1 MGNQIPQ
8 SLNPSIPQSLNSV
21 ILQSLNSAIRFNSI
35 IEVDVQ
41 TSYCVLA
48 ASAFMTR
55 LKIRGVEQHR
65 RFNQM
70 AGAGVRTGSDLR
82 SWMQE
87 SFPAL
92 NASLWENCRKRA
104 DEFLE
109 TGVKV
114 FRWENSLTENPKD
127 LAEGLSP
134 LTSHR
139 SSRSDR
145 TKRNYFCPAVL
156 FGKGGLTSDLPLLAV
171 FNSRKPRLVSPD
183 SDWLKALRF
192 FFRSLDPGKIALAGS
207 TGTLTYDLAG
217 AHGLR
222 TGLPQL
228 LVAPFPLLK
237 ADRELLEIYGE
248 SARTIPVFSCMLEE
262 RSGVSTC
269 STRQAPTCRDRIL
282 AALANFH
289 LVLEIRSRGNLL
301 AALEEIQASSPRPQ
315 FVFEPEKTNSS
326 NTGNR
331 TLLTKFSEHAHS
343 FKLPRT
349 RDFPAANPVQTQ
361 RPANENSPRFSKGR
375 PLGLYHSSQHDDIA
389 WSNYLFH
396 YTRACAGPWP
406 GQSYHQ
412 YLLDLLDAHPLSG
425 HSALETLIR
434 IIQEGLIRACS
445 LMVRGRAAVI
455 SWSSH
460 PPQELFVM
468 RKWNRAL
475 VRWTVEPYGVAVR
488 RDILR
493 SLGAKP
499 AIYGSEKVYP
509 RLVESERYRF
519 QLSRS
524 ASWRHEREWRFRGNL
539 TLGKIKSDKG
549 FVFVQTKE
557 EKAKLCSLVNPGLP
571 IVVLNA

>member
-1 MGNQIPQ
+1 MK
-8 SLNPSIPQSLNSV
+8 
-21 ILQSLNSAIRFNSI
+21 
-35 IEVDVQ
+35 
-41 TSYCVLA
+41 
-48 ASAFMTR
+48 R
-55 LKIRGVEQHR
+55 LKIQGVEQHCL
-65 RFNQM
+65 FNRL
-70 AGAGVRTGSDLR
+70 AGAGVRTEGDLR
-82 SWMQE
+82 SWMQD
-87 SFPAL
+87 SFPGL
-92 NASLWENCRKRA
+92 NESLWENCRKQA

-114 FRWENSLTENPKD
+114 FRWENFPPFAKGGREDFENSPPESPKD
-127 LAEGLSP
+127 LAACFSP
-134 LTSHR
+134 LTA
-139 SSRSDR
+139 SRAAIEPKGIILS
-145 TKRNYFCPAVL
+145 CPAVL
-156 FGKGGLTSDLPLLAV
+156 FGKGGLNSDLPLLAV

-183 SDWLKALRF
+183 SNWLRALRF
-192 FFRSLDPGKIALAGS
+192 FFRSLDPREIALAGS
-207 TGTLTYDLAG
+207 TGTLTYDLAC
-217 AHGLR
+217 AHALRSGLR
-222 TGLPQL
+222 QL

-237 ADRELLEIYGE
+237 ADRELLKIYGE
-248 SARTIPVFSCMLEE
+248 NARTIPVFSCMLEE
-262 RSGVSTC
+262 HSGVLTC
-269 STRQAPTCRDRIL
+269 SKRQALICRDRIL
-282 AALANFH
+282 GALANFH

-301 AALEEIQASSPRPQ
+301 AALEEIQAKSPRPQ
-315 FVFEPEKTNSS
+315 FVFEPEETNSS

-331 TLLTKFSEHAHS
+331 TLLTKFSEHAHG

-349 RDFPAANPVQTQ
+349 QDLPAAKPQTQ
-361 RPANENSPRFSKGR
+361 CPANENSPRFSKGR
-375 PLGLYHSSQHDDIA
+375 PLGFYHSSQHDDIA

-412 YLLDLLDAHPLSG
+412 YLLDLLDGHPLSG

-434 IIQEGLIRACS
+434 IMQEGHIRACS
-445 LMVRGRAAVI
+445 RMVRGQAEVI

-499 AIYGSEKVYP
+499 AIYGSEQVYS

-519 QLSRS
+519 QLSCSARS
-524 ASWRHEREWRFRGNL
+524 ASWRHEREWRLRGSL

-557 EKAKLCSLVNPGLP
+557 EKAELCSHVNPGLP